1 MIDTE
6 SYKARLTTR
15 LAELEARLTGIEAD
29 LDTPVNPDFA
39 DRATEREGDE
49 VLESLGSAGLAE
61 IKTIQAALKRIEDG
75 SYGICIVCGEEISP
89 ERLDVVPHA
98 TNCRKCA

>member
-15 LAELEARLTGIEAD
+15 LAELEDRLTGIEAD
-29 LDTPVNPDFA
+29 LDAPVNPDFA

-61 IKTIQAALKRIEDG
+61 IKAIQAALKRIEDG
-75 SYGICIVCGEEISP
+75 SYGICVVCGEEISP